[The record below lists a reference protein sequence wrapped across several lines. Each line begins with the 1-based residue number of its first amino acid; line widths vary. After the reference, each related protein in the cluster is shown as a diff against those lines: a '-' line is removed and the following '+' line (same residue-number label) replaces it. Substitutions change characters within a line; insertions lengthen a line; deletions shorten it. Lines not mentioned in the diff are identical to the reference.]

1 MKNLD
6 KKLKN
11 LEDETIFNKDIIREI
26 FKVKDNELQLITDST
41 LTKNYIIY
49 SVKTEFPPF
58 DENNKKFTEYE
69 TKAKLGFS
77 NQIYGTFDAAVNK
90 RYDVKINEKVLT
102 RIKNTL

>member
-1 MKNLD
+1 M
-6 KKLKN
+6 
-11 LEDETIFNKDIIREI
+11 
-26 FKVKDNELQLITDST
+26 ITDST

-77 NQIYGTFDAAVNK
+77 NQIYGTFDAAVNE